1 MKFRNIL
8 LTTFAASA
16 FVIGTTSCSD
26 SFLDEKMY
34 SSYGPEVSDVNAKLV
49 GLHRQYAAIWGM
61 SSQQGFVGCWQV
73 GTDVGAPGDT
83 QGVEVPFYRYQELNA
98 ENAGVSFLWE
108 KLYELINSAN
118 QIIASQ
124 AEGGDAAATAEAMF
138 FRAYAYN
145 MLVTLWGDVPLVTES
160 TSIPRTDYTRN
171 AVAEVDGVIDS
182 DLVYAM
188 SNLPVVG
195 AATMKAENLTLDMFK
210 GYAYLYIEGYL
221 VQDHELILRAMQL
234 GKEAGLQICLDMAS
248 YNIVEGDLEFFDI
261 LITKYVDIV
270 FANEEE
276 AKAYTGKD
284 AWGAINEIASKC
296 SVVIVKLG
304 AQGSCIKKGTECI
317 KLEVPPVKKVV
328 DTTGAGDY
336 YAAGFLY
343 GLTCGYSLEKCSIIG
358 SILASNVIQVVGTTL
373 SKKKWDEIKLN
384 IEALLQA

>member
-1 MKFRNIL
+1 M
-8 LTTFAASA
+8 
-16 FVIGTTSCSD
+16 
-26 SFLDEKMY
+26 
-34 SSYGPEVSDVNAKLV
+34 
-49 GLHRQYAAIWGM
+49 
-61 SSQQGFVGCWQV
+61 
-73 GTDVGAPGDT
+73 
-83 QGVEVPFYRYQELNA
+83 
-98 ENAGVSFLWE
+98 
-108 KLYELINSAN
+108 
-118 QIIASQ
+118 
-124 AEGGDAAATAEAMF
+124 
-138 FRAYAYN
+138 
-145 MLVTLWGDVPLVTES
+145 
-160 TSIPRTDYTRN
+160 
-171 AVAEVDGVIDS
+171 
-182 DLVYAM
+182 
-188 SNLPVVG
+188 
-195 AATMKAENLTLDMFK
+195 
-210 GYAYLYIEGYL
+210 

-317 KLEVPPVKKVV
+317 KLEVPPVKKLV

>member
-1 MKFRNIL
+1 MDKI
-8 LTTFAASA
+8 
-16 FVIGTTSCSD
+16 IGMGNA
-26 SFLDEKMY
+26 L
-34 SSYGPEVSDVNAKLV
+34 VDV
-49 GLHRQYAAIWGM
+49 
-61 SSQQGFVGCWQV
+61 
-73 GTDVGAPGDT
+73 
-83 QGVEVPFYRYQELNA
+83 
-98 ENAGVSFLWE
+98 
-108 KLYELINSAN
+108 
-118 QIIASQ
+118 
-124 AEGGDAAATAEAMF
+124 
-138 FRAYAYN
+138 
-145 MLVTLWGDVPLVTES
+145 LVTLQDDSLLDEMSLPKGSMQLINEDKFLKISGKYSGMKTYKATGGSAGNTVLALANLGAHPGFIGKIGNDDFGQYFKKNGLKQGIDMKLLTGDLPTGVAS
-160 TSIPRTDYTRN
+160 TFISPDGERTFGTYLG
-171 AVAEVDGVIDS
+171 A
-182 DLVYAM
+182 
-188 SNLPVVG
+188 

>member
-73 GTDVGAPGDT
+73 GTDVGAP
-83 QGVEVPFYRYQELNA
+83 FYRYQELNA
-98 ENAGVSFLWE
+98 ENAVVSFLWE

-160 TSIPRTDYTRN
+160 TSIP
-171 AVAEVDGVIDS
+171 
-182 DLVYAM
+182 
-188 SNLPVVG
+188 
-195 AATMKAENLTLDMFK
+195 
-210 GYAYLYIEGYL
+210 
-221 VQDHELILRAMQL
+221 
-234 GKEAGLQICLDMAS
+234 
-248 YNIVEGDLEFFDI
+248 
-261 LITKYVDIV
+261 
-270 FANEEE
+270 
-276 AKAYTGKD
+276 
-284 AWGAINEIASKC
+284 
-296 SVVIVKLG
+296 
-304 AQGSCIKKGTECI
+304 
-317 KLEVPPVKKVV
+317 
-328 DTTGAGDY
+328 
-336 YAAGFLY
+336 
-343 GLTCGYSLEKCSIIG
+343 
-358 SILASNVIQVVGTTL
+358 
-373 SKKKWDEIKLN
+373 
-384 IEALLQA
+384 

>member
-195 AATMKAENLTLDMFK
+195 AAKNESRIN
-210 GYAYLYIEGYL
+210 
-221 VQDHELILRAMQL
+221 Q
-234 GKEAGLQICLDMAS
+234 DMARQLAG
-248 YNIVEGDLEFFDI
+248 EDI
-261 LITKYVDIV
+261 PHI
-270 FANEEE
+270 A
-276 AKAYTGKD
+276 AY
-284 AWGAINEIASKC
+284 
-296 SVVIVKLG
+296 
-304 AQGSCIKKGTECI
+304 
-317 KLEVPPVKKVV
+317 
-328 DTTGAGDY
+328 
-336 YAAGFLY
+336 
-343 GLTCGYSLEKCSIIG
+343 
-358 SILASNVIQVVGTTL
+358 
-373 SKKKWDEIKLN
+373 
-384 IEALLQA
+384 